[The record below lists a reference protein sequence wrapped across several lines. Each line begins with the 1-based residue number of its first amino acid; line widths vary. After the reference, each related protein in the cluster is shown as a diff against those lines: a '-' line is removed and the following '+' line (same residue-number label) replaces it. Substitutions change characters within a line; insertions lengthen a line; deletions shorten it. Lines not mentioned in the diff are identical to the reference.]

1 MNFRNKRNITV
12 HVQVRPGGSL
22 HGGTQGLNSGFSMST
37 LLYLSSLRGPELH
50 FSGSVSP
57 LALAGLGLPEI
68 RLPLSP
74 EHWNQRCVCV
84 PPGPSFSASNN
95 FGSIFSVISTSSPQL
110 RTLDSWKGNHTGVC
124 VSFLLFLRKIQR
136 NKQQIKAGVG
146 EGALDSSFTVRLHLP
161 SCCP

>member
-1 MNFRNKRNITV
+1 MCRS
-12 HVQVRPGGSL
+12 GL

-50 FSGSVSP
+50 FWGSVSL
-57 LALAGLGLPEI
+57 LALAGLGLREI

-84 PPGPSFSASNN
+84 PPGPSFSASETRQ
-95 FGSIFSVISTSSPQL
+95 FWKYFISVISTSSPQL
-110 RTLDSWKGNHTGVC
+110 RTLNSWKGNHTGVC
-124 VSFLLFLRKIQR
+124 VSFLLFLKKIQR
-136 NKQQIKAGVG
+136 DKQQINAGVG
-146 EGALDSSFTVRLHLP
+146 EGALDSSFTVRLRLP